1 MTNATPESDLRALA
15 RILAPYIA
23 EELGLTQEVLA
34 AAASTRRTG
43 FDEDLCRDYARE
55 LSVAALQRG
64 HVFFE
69 ALADEGRINSV
80 TLAERLQFTSSKA
93 LAGALT
99 NQLKKAARTL
109 SVEVPW
115 EETEDGDGRTVWLD
129 RDGIAAPL
137 AEAIVAEL
145 GRRTGV

>member
-1 MTNATPESDLRALA
+1 MTTTPESDLRTLA

-23 EELGLTQEVLA
+23 DELGLTKEVLEA
-34 AAASTRRTG
+34 AAVDRRTS
-43 FDEDLCRDYARE
+43 FDESLCRDYARE

-64 HVFFE
+64 HVFFK
-69 ALADEGRINSV
+69 ALAEDGRINSV

-109 SVEVPW
+109 GVEVPW

-129 RDGIAAPL
+129 RDGIAGPL
-137 AEAIVAEL
+137 AAAILAEL
-145 GRRTGV
+145 GRRTGA

>member
-1 MTNATPESDLRALA
+1 MTKTTPESDLRALA

-23 EELGLTQEVLA
+23 DELGLTKEVLEA
-34 AAASTRRTG
+34 AAVDRRTS
-43 FDEDLCRDYARE
+43 FDESLCRDYARE

-64 HVFFE
+64 HVFFK
-69 ALADEGRINSV
+69 ALSEEGRINSV

-109 SVEVPW
+109 GVQVPW

-137 AEAIVAEL
+137 AEAILAEL
-145 GRRTGV
+145 GRRTGA